1 MNVNKYAIEVQHF
14 QEAVAKA
21 NINVPENIDALCL
34 EWLEKAI
41 HEVELRPER
50 EIGLKLLSIIR
61 GIVN

>member
-41 HEVELRPER
+41 NEVELRPER
-50 EIGLKLLSIIR
+50 ELGLNLLSIIR
-61 GIVN
+61 SIVK